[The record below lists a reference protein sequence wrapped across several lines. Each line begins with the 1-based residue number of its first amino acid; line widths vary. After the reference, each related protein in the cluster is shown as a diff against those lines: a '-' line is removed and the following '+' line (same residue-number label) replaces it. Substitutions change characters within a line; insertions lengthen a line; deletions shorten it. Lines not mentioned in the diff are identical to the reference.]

1 MKCKWKTMVAV
12 GSALVAVIALGYW
25 AFTPLRGPLATLAV
39 IASGFICPLSMI
51 FMMRGMQSHADG
63 SGVDT
68 RLTDKAEH

>member
-1 MKCKWKTMVAV
+1 M
-12 GSALVAVIALGYW
+12 
-25 AFTPLRGPLATLAV
+25 
-39 IASGFICPLSMI
+39 ASGFICPLSMI